1 MLRQGAGEDLAGGY
15 HRVRGRHGSRAITGL
30 ALHSISSPSSY
41 LFPFH
46 CTLSSAHPP
55 RYSFSVAISFVNPH
69 VQDGEVQASNKL
81 GAYTVPTN
89 FLNNT
94 NEAKVAA
101 KQLGA
106 ETATQEEQAKQ
117 AEKEPVQA
125 AKQQADTKQKIKK
138 QAAAAKEDAPVSTPV
153 TTPPHPPC

>member
-1 MLRQGAGEDLAGGY
+1 M
-15 HRVRGRHGSRAITGL
+15 
-30 ALHSISSPSSY
+30 
-41 LFPFH
+41 
-46 CTLSSAHPP
+46 
-55 RYSFSVAISFVNPH
+55 
-69 VQDGEVQASNKL
+69 
-81 GAYTVPTN
+81 GAYTVPTTY
-89 FLNNT
+89 LNNT

-138 QAAAAKEDAPVSTPV
+138 QAAAAKEDAPVSMPV

>member
-1 MLRQGAGEDLAGGY
+1 M
-15 HRVRGRHGSRAITGL
+15 
-30 ALHSISSPSSY
+30 
-41 LFPFH
+41 
-46 CTLSSAHPP
+46 
-55 RYSFSVAISFVNPH
+55 
-69 VQDGEVQASNKL
+69 
-81 GAYTVPTN
+81 
-89 FLNNT
+89 
-94 NEAKVAA
+94 AA

-153 TTPPHPPC
+153 TTPSRPHTRPHTRPAQLCERLTSIACRATNSVRSVLEIY